1 MFYIPKIGAYSKIL
15 ADDELKDFV
24 VINFAE
30 YFKPMNEK
38 LYSKV
43 SEEQHLLKS
52 AESLFMFLTTTSEV
66 KNYVEMMQL
75 SFSDNCLYHFNIKI
89 LNLFDLEL
97 HLINTKPIIKKN

>member
-24 VINFAE
+24 VINFTE

-43 SEEQHLLKS
+43 SEEQHL
-52 AESLFMFLTTTSEV
+52 
-66 KNYVEMMQL
+66 
-75 SFSDNCLYHFNIKI
+75 
-89 LNLFDLEL
+89 
-97 HLINTKPIIKKN
+97 